1 MPTSF
6 IIIQNKVFQF
16 DHHYRDNDDRREQLC
31 QMTQDIWDFSL
42 ESWYRFGGWGDE
54 CVPYSLFDY
63 GQIVSHVTAT
73 TLTFALG
80 QKRLRALQLGTVMTD
95 PEYTGI
101 GLSSWLIER
110 VLADYENKVDFVFL
124 YANDSVLDFYPRF
137 GFHPV
142 TEYHVTLP
150 APQAKP
156 MTVKKLD
163 LLLPP
168 DYELFCRLIEQG
180 CPQYRMAPVNNRSLL
195 MLYCGYSDLDRLSDC
210 LYYLP
215 ELDAVVIASTEGS
228 VLTLHDLLA
237 AHPVDPVQAAAALVT
252 PQTRKVVLGFV
263 PDSVSGTILP
273 FHEEDTT
280 LFVRGTDLFDQ
291 QQLCLPITART

>member
-16 DHHYRDNDDRREQLC
+16 DHHYRDNNDRREQLC
-31 QMTQDIWDFSL
+31 QMTQDTWDFSL

-80 QKRLRALQLGTVMTD
+80 QKRLHALQLGTVMTD
-95 PEYTGI
+95 PEYTGM

-150 APQAKP
+150 APQAEP
-156 MTVKKLD
+156 MAVKKLD

-168 DYELFCRLIEQG
+168 DYELFGRSFDGLDMRFMKPLREQRPEDFEVVKKWYPFIEADEK
-180 CPQYRMAPVNNRSLL
+180 RW
-195 MLYCGYSDLDRLSDC
+195 
-210 LYYLP
+210 
-215 ELDAVVIASTEGS
+215 
-228 VLTLHDLLA
+228 
-237 AHPVDPVQAAAALVT
+237 AHYGL
-252 PQTRKVVLGFV
+252 
-263 PDSVSGTILP
+263 
-273 FHEEDTT
+273 
-280 LFVRGTDLFDQ
+280 
-291 QQLCLPITART
+291 